1 MEGTIVNDRVL
12 GVLEKYDIEVL
23 RSWKGRGAILCET
36 KTGIK
41 ILKEYKKEYS
51 IYISLVGCLIILFMN
66 MDVLENIVGFVKD
79 FKISNFDIPFL
90 EVILKTTGIAILI
103 EYAVSICKDAGENA
117 IANKIDFAGKTII
130 ISLTIPII
138 SQSLE
143 LFLEVLP
150 G

>member
-1 MEGTIVNDRVL
+1 MEI
-12 GVLEKYDIEVL
+12 
-23 RSWKGRGAILCET
+23 
-36 KTGIK
+36 IK
-41 ILKEYKKEYS
+41 IIGIGFITLILVVLFKEYKKEYS

-79 FKISNFDIPFL
+79 FKTSNFDIPFL

-117 IANKIDFAGKTII
+117 VANKIDFAGKTII

>member
-1 MEGTIVNDRVL
+1 MEI
-12 GVLEKYDIEVL
+12 
-23 RSWKGRGAILCET
+23 
-36 KTGIK
+36 IK
-41 ILKEYKKEYS
+41 IIGVGFISLILSVIFKEYKKVYS
-51 IYISLVGCLIILFMN
+51 VYISIIGCLIILFMN
-66 MDVLENIVGFVKD
+66 IDVMENVVSFVKD
-79 FKISNFDIPFL
+79 FKTSNFDIPFL

-117 IANKIDFAGKTII
+117 VANKIDFAGKTII
-130 ISLTIPII
+130 ISLTIPVI

>member
-1 MEGTIVNDRVL
+1 MEI
-12 GVLEKYDIEVL
+12 
-23 RSWKGRGAILCET
+23 
-36 KTGIK
+36 IK
-41 ILKEYKKEYS
+41 IIGIGFITLILVVLFKEYKKEYS

-66 MDVLENIVGFVKD
+66 MDVLENIAGFVKD
-79 FKISNFDIPFL
+79 FKTSNFDIPFL

-103 EYAVSICKDAGENA
+103 EYTVSICKDAGENA

>member
-1 MEGTIVNDRVL
+1 MEI
-12 GVLEKYDIEVL
+12 
-23 RSWKGRGAILCET
+23 
-36 KTGIK
+36 IK
-41 ILKEYKKEYS
+41 IIGIGFITLILVVLFKEYKKEYS

-66 MDVLENIVGFVKD
+66 MDVLETIVGFVKD
-79 FKISNFDIPFL
+79 FKTSNFDIPFL

>member
-1 MEGTIVNDRVL
+1 MEI
-12 GVLEKYDIEVL
+12 
-23 RSWKGRGAILCET
+23 
-36 KTGIK
+36 IK
-41 ILKEYKKEYS
+41 IIGVGFITLILVVLFKEYKKEYS

-79 FKISNFDIPFL
+79 FKTSNFDIPFL

>member
-1 MEGTIVNDRVL
+1 MEI
-12 GVLEKYDIEVL
+12 
-23 RSWKGRGAILCET
+23 
-36 KTGIK
+36 IK
-41 ILKEYKKEYS
+41 IIGIGFITLILVVLFKECKKEYS

-79 FKISNFDIPFL
+79 FKTSNFDIPFL

-117 IANKIDFAGKTII
+117 VANKIDFAGKTII

>member
-1 MEGTIVNDRVL
+1 MEI
-12 GVLEKYDIEVL
+12 
-23 RSWKGRGAILCET
+23 
-36 KTGIK
+36 IK
-41 ILKEYKKEYS
+41 IIGIGFITLILVVLFKEYKKEYS
-51 IYISLVGCLIILFMN
+51 IYISLVGCLIIIFMN
-66 MDVLENIVGFVKD
+66 MDVLENIAGFVKD
-79 FKISNFDIPFL
+79 FKTSNFDIPFL

>member
-1 MEGTIVNDRVL
+1 MEI
-12 GVLEKYDIEVL
+12 
-23 RSWKGRGAILCET
+23 
-36 KTGIK
+36 IK
-41 ILKEYKKEYS
+41 IIGIGFITLILVVFFKEYKKEYS

-79 FKISNFDIPFL
+79 FKTSNFDIPFL

>member
-1 MEGTIVNDRVL
+1 MEI
-12 GVLEKYDIEVL
+12 
-23 RSWKGRGAILCET
+23 
-36 KTGIK
+36 IK
-41 ILKEYKKEYS
+41 IIGIGFITLILVVLFKEYKKEYS

-66 MDVLENIVGFVKD
+66 MDVLENIAGFVKD
-79 FKISNFDIPFL
+79 FKTSNFDIPFL

>member
-1 MEGTIVNDRVL
+1 MEI
-12 GVLEKYDIEVL
+12 
-23 RSWKGRGAILCET
+23 
-36 KTGIK
+36 IK
-41 ILKEYKKEYS
+41 IIGIGFITLILVVLFKEYKKEYS
-51 IYISLVGCLIILFMN
+51 IYISLIGCLIILFMN

-79 FKISNFDIPFL
+79 FKTSNFDIPFL

>member
-1 MEGTIVNDRVL
+1 MEI
-12 GVLEKYDIEVL
+12 
-23 RSWKGRGAILCET
+23 
-36 KTGIK
+36 IK
-41 ILKEYKKEYS
+41 IIGIGFITLILVVLFKEYKKEYS

-79 FKISNFDIPFL
+79 FKTSNFDIPFL

>member
-1 MEGTIVNDRVL
+1 MEI
-12 GVLEKYDIEVL
+12 
-23 RSWKGRGAILCET
+23 
-36 KTGIK
+36 IK
-41 ILKEYKKEYS
+41 IIGIGFITLILVVLFKEYKKEYS

-66 MDVLENIVGFVKD
+66 MDVLENIVGFVND